1 MSNIFDKLGVLFR
14 SKVGGLADDIGSSLG
29 VGVNRNQVDKLRKQ
43 VNSAVEYEGNIQK
56 QIDSLGAEI
65 ADLNQQIDRAVEQG
79 QDANARHL
87 ITTLQRRE
95 QHITLLQGDLET
107 HQIMLNELIL
117 QVNQLDS
124 VVADQNNRQESTPE
138 TPTAPNTEEL
148 QNRVNKFQQ
157 VIDES
162 QSKISELGEKIKS
175 RHSDVVPQALND
187 AEQTEQSDDVDDEL
201 DQRRNRLMKR

>member
-29 VGVNRNQVDKLRKQ
+29 VGVNRNQV

-56 QIDSLGAEI
+56 QIDSLVAEI

-79 QDANARHL
+79 QDAKARHL
-87 ITTLQRRE
+87 ITILQRRE

-124 VVADQNNRQESTPE
+124 VVADQNNRQESMPE
-138 TPTAPNTEEL
+138 APTAPNTEEL

>member
-1 MSNIFDKLGVLFR
+1 
-14 SKVGGLADDIGSSLG
+14 
-29 VGVNRNQVDKLRKQ
+29 
-43 VNSAVEYEGNIQK
+43 VEYEGNIQK
-56 QIDSLGAEI
+56 QIDSLVAEI

-79 QDANARHL
+79 QDAKARHL
-87 ITTLQRRE
+87 ITILQRRE

-124 VVADQNNRQESTPE
+124 VVADQNNRQESMPE
-138 TPTAPNTEEL
+138 APTAPNTEEL